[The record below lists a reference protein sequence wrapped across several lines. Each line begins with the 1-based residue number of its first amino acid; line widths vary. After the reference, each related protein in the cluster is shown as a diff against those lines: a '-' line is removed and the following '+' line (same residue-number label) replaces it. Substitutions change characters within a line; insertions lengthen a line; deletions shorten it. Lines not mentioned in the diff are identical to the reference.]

1 MNNCTFV
8 GRLTADPII
17 KDVGTTKLATFSLA
31 IEEHRKDKNG
41 NKVKRVDFFDFS
53 AWDSGA
59 LKGDMIA
66 VNAVA
71 RQEKWNDSNGQP
83 KQKVAFR
90 VQNFRVFKDREPND
104 TQ

>member
-1 MNNCTFV
+1 
-8 GRLTADPII
+8 
-17 KDVGTTKLATFSLA
+17 
-31 IEEHRKDKNG
+31 
-41 NKVKRVDFFDFS
+41 
-53 AWDSGA
+53 
-59 LKGDMIA
+59 MIA